1 MSKSEDNP
9 LMSSFARRLAAVVS
23 WIGHPLVFATATVAI
38 VVATQLPARMAF
50 AILAALLLSVIGPTA
65 VLLILGVRSGR
76 WRDADVSVRE
86 ERGRL
91 YPVAIPLSAF
101 GTLITWWI
109 GAPGYILRGGIV
121 TLLLLV
127 IAAITNLWFKISLH
141 ALFAAFFTAV
151 LFRLSPIY
159 GSAALLVAALIFW
172 SRLFLTR
179 HTLIETIGGFV
190 LGLAGGIA
198 AAWL

>member
-1 MSKSEDNP
+1 MSKSEDTP
-9 LMSSFARRLAAVVS
+9 LMSSFARRLAGVVS

-50 AILAALLLSVIGPTA
+50 AILAALLLSVIGPIA

-86 ERGRL
+86 ERRLL

-127 IAAITNLWFKISLH
+127 IAAVTNLWLKISLH
-141 ALFAAFFTAV
+141 ALFAAFFTAL

-172 SRLFLTR
+172 SRLFLMR
-179 HTLIETIGGFV
+179 HTFTETISGLI
-190 LGLAGGIA
+190 LGVAGGIA